1 MTVSLSKIL
10 DPVTILA
17 KILGGAPFKIAQN
30 RVQYSV
36 PYLIQTV
43 LFQAINLILNYLY
56 LRNFDKVTY
65 SSFGSAKLMRF
76 ILLFRLLAFTAIMFV
91 SLFFTRDLAMSVKKT
106 MQKIVDIDV
115 SLTKLVQKQY
125 LERRNHR
132 VRRYGIKL
140 LLTINLVFNTLGS
153 VYNAYCKK
161 SDQYLYFFIT
171 WYPRVVVSTKLIGY
185 LTVIT
190 TIRTRLEV
198 INNLLLL
205 EVVESNKLKKFPV
218 KHDFGEYVDGLVT
231 LHKDLIR
238 TSQELADSFSPFL
251 LVWISTH
258 FVILLGDSYAGFNV
272 ILNDNPVKHLNV
284 VIGLV
289 KNCIGYAVDL
299 YALSVKSSDLCREV
313 SHLRLNSPSPV

>member
-1 MTVSLSKIL
+1 
-10 DPVTILA
+10 
-17 KILGGAPFKIAQN
+17 
-30 RVQYSV
+30 
-36 PYLIQTV
+36 
-43 LFQAINLILNYLY
+43 
-56 LRNFDKVTY
+56 
-65 SSFGSAKLMRF
+65 
-76 ILLFRLLAFTAIMFV
+76 MFV
-91 SLFFTRDLAMSVKKT
+91 SLFFTRDLVMSVKKT

-218 KHDFGEYVDGLVT
+218 KHDFGEYIDGLVT

-299 YALSVKSSDLCREV
+299 YALSVKSSDLCREAATTKTALLGIKIDV
-313 SHLRLNSPSPV
+313 VKEDERNTVIASALRLMENKLEVTACKLFRIDNALLFSICSAVFSYLFVMLQFDRSTDKSLQATNTTRS